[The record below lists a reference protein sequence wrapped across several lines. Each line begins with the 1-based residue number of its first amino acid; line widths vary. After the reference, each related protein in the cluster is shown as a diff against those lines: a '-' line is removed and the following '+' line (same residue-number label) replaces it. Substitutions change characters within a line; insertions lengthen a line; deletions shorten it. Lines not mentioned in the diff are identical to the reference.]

1 MPSPTTPVKA
11 VKVDENARKLIVV
24 LEQACLETFKV
35 SVNGKEDKY
44 MLLNADDHVRAAP
57 CVDLAKFLFV
67 RIVARDFG
75 KDEQRSRY
83 CQT

>member
-44 MLLNADDHVRAAP
+44 MLLNADDHVRF
-57 CVDLAKFLFV
+57 CVCANGEISFV
-67 RIVARDFG
+67 
-75 KDEQRSRY
+75 QRSKGFWQR
-83 CQT
+83 